1 MINRTFFFDYIRH
14 RLHFGRLSQK
24 QVNGYTLLL
33 DYWETNQLKD
43 TRWLAYVLATTYHET
58 DKTIRPIAEYGKGK
72 GREYGKR
79 DPDTGQIYYGRGY
92 VQLTWKENYS
102 KYSDILGI
110 DLVNNPDLALDQNV
124 ATEILFHGM
133 VNGIFTGKKLMDYFN
148 ANTSD
153 WYNARK
159 IVNGNDKKFIIGDY
173 GKEFFA
179 AISFDF
185 IANTDSLA

>member
-14 RLHFGRLSQK
+14 RLHFGRLSQN

-33 DYWETNQLKD
+33 DHWETNQLKD

-58 DKTIRPIAEYGKGK
+58 DKTIRPIAEYGKGRGK
-72 GREYGKR
+72 AYGKR

-92 VQLTWKENYS
+92 VQLTWKENYR
-102 KYSDILGI
+102 KYSEILGI
-110 DLVNNPDLALDQNV
+110 DLVNNPELALDQNV

-133 VNGIFTGKKLMDYFN
+133 VNGIFTGKKLMDYF
-148 ANTSD
+148 TVDISD

-159 IVNGNDKKFIIGDY
+159 IINGNDKKFIIGDY

-179 AISFDF
+179 AISFNF
-185 IANTDSLA
+185 IAGTD